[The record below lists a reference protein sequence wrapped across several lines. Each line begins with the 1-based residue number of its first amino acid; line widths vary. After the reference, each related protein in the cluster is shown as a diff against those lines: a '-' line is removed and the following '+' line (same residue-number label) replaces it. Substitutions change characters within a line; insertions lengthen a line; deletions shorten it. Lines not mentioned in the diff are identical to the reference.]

1 MADQIRRY
9 FTSRD
14 MARVSSRACEG
25 CGKCCRG
32 MGDTVHVDPYDCF
45 MLTKESGRPFAALL
59 DCEIALHF
67 EGGLMVPAL
76 RMDPDCAFLGADG
89 RCQIHGARPGI
100 CRLFPLGRD
109 YKDGKVRYFLLEDA
123 CSEKARTK
131 VRIDRWLG
139 IPDISVYEEF
149 KLDWHKF
156 QVSLA
161 GHLSKA
167 AGSETVRCS
176 NLLVLKTFYLT
187 PYRDFYP
194 DFYGRLAHIKHVLNI

>member
-45 MLTKESGRPFAALL
+45 MLTRELSRPFSALL
-59 DCEIALHF
+59 DREIALHF
-67 EGGLMVPAL
+67 EGRLMVPAL
-76 RMDPDCAFLGADG
+76 KMDPDCVFLGADG
-89 RCQIHGARPGI
+89 RCRIHRARPGI

-109 YKDGKVRYFLLEDA
+109 FNGDKVRYFLLEDA
-123 CSEKARTK
+123 CPEKSRTK

-149 KLDWHKF
+149 KLDWHRF
-156 QVSLA
+156 QISLA
-161 GHLSKA
+161 YRLSRA
-167 AGSETVRCS
+167 SDSETVRRT
-176 NLLVLKTFYLT
+176 NLLVLETFYLAEYT
-187 PYRDFYP
+187 DFYP
-194 DFYGRLAHIKHVLNI
+194 DFYGRLAHIRKSLGI

>member
-45 MLTKESGRPFAALL
+45 MLTNKLGRPFSALL
-59 DCEIALHF
+59 DREIALHF

-76 RMDPDCAFLGADG
+76 RMDPDCVFLGADG
-89 RCQIHGARPGI
+89 RCRIHEARPGI

-109 YKDGKVRYFLLEDA
+109 YNEGKVRYFLLEDA
-123 CSEKARTK
+123 CPEKSRTK
-131 VRIDRWLG
+131 VRIDRWLVHVKEKKPFDFCSSY
-139 IPDISVYEEF
+139 IISAILYWI
-149 KLDWHKF
+149 DTT
-156 QVSLA
+156 SA
-161 GHLSKA
+161 
-167 AGSETVRCS
+167 
-176 NLLVLKTFYLT
+176 YLHN
-187 PYRDFYP
+187 P
-194 DFYGRLAHIKHVLNI
+194 G

>member
-45 MLTKESGRPFAALL
+45 MLTNKLGRPFSALL
-59 DCEIALHF
+59 DREIALHF

-76 RMDPDCAFLGADG
+76 RMDPDCVFLGADG
-89 RCQIHGARPGI
+89 RCRIHEARPGI

-109 YKDGKVRYFLLEDA
+109 YNEGKVRYFLLEDA
-123 CSEKARTK
+123 CPEKSRTK
-131 VRIDRWLG
+131 VRRLSAALECSVWENSSSISYRYSRSCWLSATRE
-139 IPDISVYEEF
+139 SVWE
-149 KLDWHKF
+149 
-156 QVSLA
+156 
-161 GHLSKA
+161 KA
-167 AGSETVRCS
+167 
-176 NLLVLKTFYLT
+176 
-187 PYRDFYP
+187 
-194 DFYGRLAHIKHVLNI
+194 